1 MGSRDSDVGE
11 SRVRANDVAS
21 LVDNAFALLR
31 VSPRADVC
39 SLNEAFDRLSF
50 EQGQN
55 PDLLDAA
62 RARLLNPRDRL
73 GEELRWLPE
82 MTPASAREAAGAVQ
96 AHSLADLRRSRDGAS
111 GLARVNLGLALI
123 EMLMEPG
130 REPGRVL
137 GDVLGWR
144 SDATRRAVEEAR
156 AVAGGKPVA
165 PEAWEQ
171 ALAERRSAIAGALGA
186 AFASSP
192 QATADLS
199 ERVRADPP
207 TREASLLLDGV
218 IAAYGERVGPELT
231 RLRDEIARAE
241 HTLRAQPHSPGAVE
255 AITTALARWAPLSRP
270 VQRREAA
277 RGLDDAQG
285 ETLFWLV
292 RGLAVDLANDHGRF
306 QDAQALSKAL
316 ANAFSDTPSFAQKS
330 SDDLAQLVDLVARQ
344 RDEDALAPLQTAR
357 DEALH
362 RSRQFSDGVL
372 AGGLNSEQGPAGAF
386 ARAFRTTLTA
396 QLSDGD
402 LPWRI
407 ARSAAIELHNEHDL
421 SEAAARLIEWLLA
434 QGPSGSIASTL
445 GNDLRTV
452 KGVIATRN
460 LTQAMDA
467 GRLDEAAA
475 LLDSVPTDAIGGAD
489 RHAALKRK
497 VNEKLASRRAGR
509 FVLAGIAGITLF
521 AVVAGSVKEDSS
533 PPYETNNDAVTDLNT
548 TDGMAPMTDQMTVAD
563 GTSTAGSE
571 AVASDDTGVEEP
583 PAPNAYALL
592 TRPQVRWCAFES
604 ARLDAVNG
612 QVPDA
617 AVPAFNE
624 AVRDYNARCYMARHN
639 MDDKAAVDAEV
650 AAASAAIRR
659 SGLARLQEWTPAPT
673 SRVPTF
679 GEVLGESQNSEPL
692 QTSPPSV
699 SEDNNDA
706 EDPLNDAM

>member
-1 MGSRDSDVGE
+1 MVPRVDDVGE
-11 SRVRANDVAS
+11 TRSGTSGVAS
-21 LVDNAFALLR
+21 LVDNAFARLE
-31 VSPRADVC
+31 VSPRADAHGI
-39 SLNEAFDRLSF
+39 NEAYDRLSF
-50 EQGQN
+50 EHGQN
-55 PDLLDAA
+55 PHLLDAA

-82 MTPASAREAAGAVQ
+82 MNPASAREAAGAVRSR
-96 AHSLADLRRSRDGAS
+96 SLTDLRRLRDGAS
-111 GLARVNLGLALI
+111 GLARINLGLALI
-123 EMLMEPG
+123 ELLMEPG

-137 GDVLGWR
+137 GDALGWR
-144 SDATRRAVEEAR
+144 SDTTRKAVEEAR

-165 PEAWEQ
+165 PDAWEQ

-199 ERVRADPP
+199 EQARADPP

-218 IAAYGERVGPELT
+218 VAAYGERVGPELS

-241 HTLRAQPHSPGAVE
+241 QTLRARPHSPSAVE
-255 AITTALARWAPLSRP
+255 AITTALARWAPLGRP

-292 RGLAVDLANDHGRF
+292 RGLAVDLANDHGRL
-306 QDAQALSKAL
+306 QDAQVLSKAL
-316 ANAFSDTPSFAQKS
+316 ANAFSDTPSFAQKT
-330 SDDLAQLVDLVARQ
+330 SDDLTQLVDLVARQ
-344 RDEDALAPLQTAR
+344 RDENALAPLQTAR

-372 AGGLNSEQGPAGAF
+372 AGGLDREHGPAGAF
-386 ARAFRTTLTA
+386 ARAFRKTLTA

-407 ARSAAIELHNEHDL
+407 ARSAAIELHNEHDF
-421 SEAAARLIEWLLA
+421 SDAAARLIDWLLA
-434 QGPSGSIASTL
+434 QGPSVSIASTL

-452 KGVIATRN
+452 RGVIATRD
-460 LTQAMDA
+460 LTQAMNA
-467 GRLDEAAA
+467 GRLDQAAA
-475 LLDSVPTDAIGGAD
+475 LLDSVPMDAVGGAD
-489 RHAALKRK
+489 QHAALKRK
-497 VNEKLASRRAGR
+497 VHEKLASRRAGK
-509 FVLAGIAGITLF
+509 FVLAGIAAVTLF
-521 AVVAGSVKEDSS
+521 AVVAGSVKEGSS
-533 PPYETNNDAVTDLNT
+533 PPYETGTDAVTDLNAT
-548 TDGMAPMTDQMTVAD
+548 AGTASMTDQMTAD
-563 GTSTAGSE
+563 GSSEADSE
-571 AVASDDTGVEEP
+571 AVASDDTGLEEP
-583 PAPNAYALL
+583 PPPNAYALL

-650 AAASAAIRR
+650 VAAGTAIRR
-659 SGLARLQEWTPAPT
+659 SGLARLQEWAPT
-673 SRVPTF
+673 SASRVPTL

-692 QTSPPSV
+692 PTSPPSV
-699 SEDNNDA
+699 SEDSTEA
-706 EDPLNDAM
+706 EDPFKNAM

>member
-1 MGSRDSDVGE
+1 MVPRVDDVGE
-11 SRVRANDVAS
+11 TRSGTNSVAS
-21 LVDNAFALLR
+21 LVDSAFALLE
-31 VSPRADVC
+31 VSPRTNAQG
-39 SLNEAFDRLSF
+39 LNEAYDQLSF

-55 PDLLDAA
+55 PHLLDAA

-82 MTPASAREAAGAVQ
+82 MNPASAREAASAVRSR
-96 AHSLADLRRSRDGAS
+96 SLVDLRRSRDGAS
-111 GLARVNLGLALI
+111 GLARINLGLALI
-123 EMLMEPG
+123 ELLMEPG

-137 GDVLGWR
+137 GDALSWQ
-144 SDATRRAVEEAR
+144 SDTTRKAVEEAR
-156 AVAGGKPVA
+156 AVAGSKPVA
-165 PEAWEQ
+165 PDAWEQ
-171 ALAERRSAIAGALGA
+171 ALAERRSAIAGALGS

-199 ERVRADPP
+199 ERARADSL

-218 IAAYGERVGPELT
+218 VAAYGERVGPELS
-231 RLRDEIARAE
+231 RLRDEIAKAE
-241 HTLRAQPHSPGAVE
+241 QTLRARPHSPGAVE
-255 AITTALARWAPLSRP
+255 VITTALARWAPLSRP

-285 ETLFWLV
+285 EALFWLV

-306 QDAQALSKAL
+306 QDAQVLSKAL
-316 ANAFSDTPSFAQKS
+316 ANAFSDTPSLAQKT
-330 SDDLAQLVDLVARQ
+330 SDDLTQLVDLVARQ

-372 AGGLNSEQGPAGAF
+372 AGGLDREHGPAGAF
-386 ARAFRTTLTA
+386 ARAFRKTLTA

-407 ARSAAIELHNEHDL
+407 ARSAAIELHNKHDL
-421 SEAAARLIEWLLA
+421 SDAAARLIDWLLA
-434 QGPSGSIASTL
+434 QGPSVSIASTL

-452 KGVIATRN
+452 KGVIATRD
-460 LTQAMDA
+460 LTQAMKT
-467 GRLDEAAA
+467 GRLDQAAA
-475 LLDSVPTDAIGGAD
+475 LLDSVPIDAVGGAD
-489 RHAALKRK
+489 QHAALKRK
-497 VNEKLASRRAGR
+497 VHEKLASRRAGK
-509 FVLAGIAGITLF
+509 FLLAGIAAVTLF
-521 AVVAGSVKEDSS
+521 AVVAGSVKEGSS
-533 PPYETNNDAVTDLNT
+533 PPYETGNDAVTDLDT
-548 TDGMAPMTDQMTVAD
+548 TDQMASMTDQTTAD
-563 GTSTAGSE
+563 GSSE
-571 AVASDDTGVEEP
+571 AATEAIATDDTGLEEP
-583 PAPNAYALL
+583 PPPNAYALL

-650 AAASAAIRR
+650 AAAGAAIRR
-659 SGLARLQEWTPAPT
+659 SGLARLQDWAPAYAP
-673 SRVPTF
+673 RLPTF
-679 GEVLGESQNSEPL
+679 GEVLGESQSSEPL
-692 QTSPPSV
+692 PTSQPSV

-706 EDPLNDAM
+706 EDPFNNGM